1 MIVRSIR
8 AVVVALLLLLSVA
21 AAVATGQTSGAPVQP
36 PRIALEDSLDA
47 PYEALSLIRRD
58 APSSFP
64 IGVRLETALSKDSRT
79 ALDARLSEYATRG
92 AAVWIALRAP
102 GAREDVDA
110 WQAELEALLQ
120 RHGRELQTVEIL
132 LDVQPTALADYI
144 VRIGS
149 TEIRS
154 KHDGLL
160 VALGGIRAAALSALY
175 TPQLAAF
182 VDVLAV
188 HEDAVAAG
196 MELVARVDPD
206 ARIVVTGM
214 DGGSDVATARLR
226 LLNAVLETVGTR
238 VAAHAWKAT
247 AITSEALP
255 VLTPISGLITGDI
268 TTLDSSAA
276 ALRLQLGADDVT
288 PTLPHRLLFDQR
300 TFATYLVV
308 LGRRAV
314 RTAFGDAD
322 AAGRGHAA
330 GRGSPARPTA
340 IAGGLRAKRRHWTR
354 QRARAAD
361 RRPDARRFQRW
372 SCAGVRRAHRR
383 LGVAPALD

>member
-1 MIVRSIR
+1 
-8 AVVVALLLLLSVA
+8 
-21 AAVATGQTSGAPVQP
+21 
-36 PRIALEDSLDA
+36 
-47 PYEALSLIRRD
+47 
-58 APSSFP
+58 
-64 IGVRLETALSKDSRT
+64 
-79 ALDARLSEYATRG
+79 
-92 AAVWIALRAP
+92 
-102 GAREDVDA
+102 
-110 WQAELEALLQ
+110 
-120 RHGRELQTVEIL
+120 
-132 LDVQPTALADYI
+132 
-144 VRIGS
+144 
-149 TEIRS
+149 
-154 KHDGLL
+154 
-160 VALGGIRAAALSALY
+160 
-175 TPQLAAF
+175 
-182 VDVLAV
+182 
-188 HEDAVAAG
+188 

-300 TFATYLVV
+300 TFATYLVYWGAV
-308 LGRRAV
+308 RSDPLSVTLTLPVEGTPLVEDLLHGRRP
-314 RTAFGDAD
+314 
-322 AAGRGHAA
+322 
-330 GRGSPARPTA
+330 SPEGYARNA
-340 IAGGLRAKRRHWTR
+340 RHWTR